1 MSVRDKVQ
9 QKHTVNISERKSYRS
24 QDGKDEL
31 ELFKQT
37 GRELIE
43 EQWQKFYAASLNG
56 VCKVQRK
63 REHDKIEELRDGK
76 HGQSSEQ
83 SVGRGGRPGY

>member
-37 GRELIE
+37 ERELIE
-43 EQWQKFYAASLNG
+43 E
-56 VCKVQRK
+56 
-63 REHDKIEELRDGK
+63 
-76 HGQSSEQ
+76 
-83 SVGRGGRPGY
+83 